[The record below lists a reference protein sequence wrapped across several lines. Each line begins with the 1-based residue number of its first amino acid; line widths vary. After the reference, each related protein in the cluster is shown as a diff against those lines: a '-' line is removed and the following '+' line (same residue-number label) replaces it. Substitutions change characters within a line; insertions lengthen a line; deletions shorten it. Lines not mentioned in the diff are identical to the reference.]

1 MHRGVFCQFPFRW
14 IIYYCHSSKSTGKE
28 TGKTHLCAMEKTN
41 TMAIFPCFM
50 YKKYPYV
57 GWWVFQTSPKTPL
70 DNIKMALYANLSFLS
85 DPKSHVAK
93 NFEIYLCVVR
103 YRFEPLLGGL
113 FLSLPNVN
121 EEEKE

>member
-1 MHRGVFCQFPFRW
+1 MV
-14 IIYYCHSSKSTGKE
+14 
-28 TGKTHLCAMEKTN
+28 
-41 TMAIFPCFM
+41 
-50 YKKYPYV
+50 
-57 GWWVFQTSPKTPL
+57 QTSLKTPL

-85 DPKSHVAK
+85 DPKSHVAEK
-93 NFEIYLCVVR
+93 FEIYLCVVR